1 MQVNIHSA
9 FSASLQL
16 AHYSPTH
23 PTPANHFYWLVWYK
37 LLIASQV
44 SEITEAY
51 FAVSKSVSL

>member
-9 FSASLQL
+9 FSASL
-16 AHYSPTH
+16 AHYFPTYSTSPH
-23 PTPANHFYWLVWYK
+23 PPLLASMYK

-44 SEITEAY
+44 SEITEKAY